1 MYAMQVL
8 LHVHYYS
15 QYCYSTQNRYE
26 RLGDVCLI
34 LPLGPR
40 SFDDTMNNK
49 IDELNNKVDEVDTK
63 MDEMAKQ
70 LNDLKSI
77 LAKITAPGR
86 QQAV

>member
-1 MYAMQVL
+1 
-8 LHVHYYS
+8 
-15 QYCYSTQNRYE
+15 
-26 RLGDVCLI
+26 
-34 LPLGPR
+34 
-40 SFDDTMNNK
+40 MNNK

-86 QQAV
+86 QQAVWIHENL